1 MLDLIEKR
9 TPDIRRL
16 ESMRELLYDR
26 EWAEKAE
33 DMDLYYMYRDV
44 ARQEDTEKIQ
54 GADLRYDITIIP
66 PNMLGEEY
74 TKTIGHYHP
83 MAVDSA
89 ISYPEVYE
97 VLEGE
102 AIYFMHKT
110 VGHYHPMAVD
120 AGISYPEVYEVLEG
134 EAIYFM
140 QKEDLSDA
148 YFVRAGA
155 QDKVIIPPNYGHI
168 TINPSNKPLKM
179 ANWVCAS
186 FSSLYGA
193 YKEKKGGAYYRTLS
207 GWVKNTEYSPLPEI
221 RELSPTNFED
231 IGFKKGVPMYSL
243 VSDIEK
249 LEFLKFPKAFSAL
262 WERIVSGQQ

>member
-1 MLDLIEKR
+1 MLDLIKKR

-26 EWAEKAE
+26 EWAERAG
-33 DMDLYYMYRDV
+33 DIDLYYMYRDV

-102 AIYFMHKT
+102 AIYFM
-110 VGHYHPMAVD
+110 
-120 AGISYPEVYEVLEG
+120 
-134 EAIYFM
+134 

-148 YFVRAGA
+148 YFVRASV
-155 QDKVIIPPNYGHI
+155 QDKVIISPNYGHI